1 MDGSIRDDIIKCN
14 TVRFSHNAVERI
26 VKRQLRVC
34 CHPPLNG
41 RGNVELWRALHV
53 PMTSAEHSVGGRV
66 VVADRLMPWRLYLVE
81 MFFGNNQSPWPSFFD
96 TSLLRV

>member
-14 TVRFSHNAVERI
+14 TVRSSHNAVERI

-41 RGNVELWRALHV
+41 RGNVEL
-53 PMTSAEHSVGGRV
+53 
-66 VVADRLMPWRLYLVE
+66 
-81 MFFGNNQSPWPSFFD
+81 
-96 TSLLRV
+96 